1 MEKVEGIQYWVV
13 VEFCFS
19 HSHNLSEMN
28 NSVKLVMESLQ
39 RNAYKGLKNRPCRAE
54 DLE

>member
-28 NSVKLVMESLQ
+28 SSVKLAMDYGVF
-39 RNAYKGLKNRPCRAE
+39 AKKCP
-54 DLE
+54 